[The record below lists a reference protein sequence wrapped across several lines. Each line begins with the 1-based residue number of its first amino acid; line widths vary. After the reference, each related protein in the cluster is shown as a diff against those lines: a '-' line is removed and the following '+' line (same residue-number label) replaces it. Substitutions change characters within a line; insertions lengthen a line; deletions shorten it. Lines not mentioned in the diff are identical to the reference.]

1 MAYQLNRFDGSL
13 FISVQDGTVDSTTN
27 LKLVGK
33 NWPGY
38 GEIQNENF
46 IYLLENFA
54 SGNAPAKAIS
64 GQIWY
69 DSGTKKLK
77 FYDGSKFRTTGGA
90 EVSATAPTGLTVGD
104 FWFDTN
110 TAQLKAWNGTD
121 FSLIGPQGTPTG
133 GKTQMSSD
141 LVKELGTANT
151 YPVIKA
157 FVGDTVT
164 AVFSKTAFIPDTG
177 ALTGFTEVKK
187 GITLPG
193 ATITTGVSSGSDNYL
208 WGTAADSLRLGG
220 LPASSY
226 ITSVGSTFGSLV
238 TFGDAGLQIG
248 DTPALRIYRDGVNG
262 DGVNGPVIEN
272 LVGTTITLRIVSQG
286 VAFNIARIDSD
297 AMFPGTN
304 GQFDL
309 GKSSLRWDNVFA
321 NTFNGAVN
329 GNVIGNSTGNHK
341 GSITAADDTIAYN
354 ATTKTFFGTFN
365 GTLIG
370 SSASITGTLDGTVA
384 NSLRLT
390 GKDPASAATNDTIV
404 LRTATGAVNA
414 TAFNGPATQA
424 DSLRVGSVY
433 RVAATTNTGDTIAAR
448 DAAGDIYARF
458 FQGTATSANYAD
470 LAEKYLTDQEYA
482 PGTVVSIGGEK
493 EVTACKFGDIAL
505 GVVSTN
511 PAYMMNSGLVGGTY
525 IALKGRVPVT
535 VSGPVNKGSPLFAG
549 NDGCGIVTMDPARKA
564 FAIALETN
572 LDPGVKTIEA
582 AVL

>member
-1 MAYQLNRFDGSL
+1 MSYQLNRFDGSP
-13 FISVQDGTVDSTTN
+13 FINVQDGTVDSTTN

-54 SGNAPAKAIS
+54 SGTQPAKAIS

-77 FYDGSKFRTTGGA
+77 FYDGQKFRTTGGA
-90 EVSATAPTGLTVGD
+90 EVSSTPPTGLTVGD

-121 FSLIGPQGTPTG
+121 FSLIGPQGVQSG
-133 GKTQMSSD
+133 GKTQMSSEN
-141 LVKELGTANT
+141 VRELGTSNT

-157 FVGDTVT
+157 FVGDTVM
-164 AVFSKTAFIPDTG
+164 AVFSETAFIPDTG
-177 ALTGFTEVKK
+177 ALTGFAEVKQ
-187 GITLPG
+187 GITLRG
-193 ATITTGVSSGSDNYL
+193 ATVTTGVSSGNSNYL

-226 ITSVGSTFGSLV
+226 ITSIGSTFGSLV
-238 TFGDAGLQIG
+238 SFSDEGLQIG
-248 DTPALRIYRDGVNG
+248 NTPALKIYR

-272 LVGTTITLRIVSQG
+272 LVGSNITLRIVRDA
-286 VAFNIARIDSD
+286 VAFNIARLDTD

-309 GKSSLRWDNVFA
+309 GKSALKWDNVFA
-321 NTFNGAVN
+321 NTFNGALT
-329 GNVIGNSTGNHK
+329 GNVIGNTTGNHK
-341 GSITAADDTIAYN
+341 GGITAADDSIAYN
-354 ATTKTFFGTFN
+354 AATKTFFGTFN
-365 GTLIG
+365 GVFNATNASVIG
-370 SSASITGTLDGTVA
+370 VIDGTVNNA
-384 NSLRLT
+384 LTLT
-390 GKDPASAATNDTIV
+390 GKSPASAATNDTIV
-404 LRTATGAVNA
+404 LRTVTGAINA

-424 DSLRVGSVY
+424 DSLKVGSAY
-433 RVAATTNTGDTIAAR
+433 RVAATTTTGDTIAAR

-470 LAEKYLTDQEYA
+470 LAEKYLADQEYA
-482 PGTVVSIGGEK
+482 PGTVVSVGGEK
-493 EVTACKFGDIAL
+493 EVTASKTGDIVL

-511 PAYMMNSGLVGGTY
+511 PAYMMNSELVGGTY
-525 IALKGRVPVT
+525 IALKGRVPVKVT
-535 VSGPVNKGSPLFAG
+535 GPVHKGNPLIAG
-549 NDGCGIVTMDPARKA
+549 NDGCGVASMDPTRRA

>member
-1 MAYQLNRFDGSL
+1 MSYQLNRFDGSP
-13 FISVQDGTVDSTTN
+13 FINVQDGTVDSTTN

-46 IYLLENFA
+46 IYLLENFS
-54 SGNAPAKAIS
+54 SGTPPAKAIS
-64 GQIWY
+64 GQVWY

-90 EVSATAPTGLTVGD
+90 EVSATPPTGLTVGD

-121 FSLIGPQGTPTG
+121 FSLIGPQGVQSG
-133 GKTQMSSD
+133 GKTQMSSEN
-141 LVKELGTANT
+141 VKELGTANT

-157 FVGDTVT
+157 FVGDTVM
-164 AVFSKTAFIPDTG
+164 AVFSETAFTPDTG
-177 ALTGFTEVKK
+177 ALTGFAEVKQ
-187 GITLPG
+187 GITLRG
-193 ATITTGVSSGSDNYL
+193 ATITTGVSSGNSNYL
-208 WGTAADSLRLGG
+208 WGTAADSMRLGG

-226 ITSVGSTFGSLV
+226 ITSIGSTFGSLV
-238 TFGDAGLQIG
+238 SFSDAGLQIG
-248 DTPALRIYRDGVNG
+248 NTPALKIYRDGP
-262 DGVNGPVIEN
+262 NGPIIEN
-272 LVGTTITLRIVSQG
+272 LVGSTITLRIVRDA
-286 VAFNIARIDSD
+286 VAFNIAKLDTD

-309 GKSSLRWDNVFA
+309 GKSTLKWDNVFA
-321 NTFNGAVN
+321 NTFNGSVT
-329 GNVIGNSTGNHK
+329 GNVIGNTTGSHK
-341 GSITAADDTIAYN
+341 GGITAADDSIAYN
-354 ATTKTFFGTFN
+354 AATKTFFGTFN
-365 GTLIG
+365 GVFNATN
-370 SSASITGTLDGTVA
+370 ASIIGVLDGTVNNA
-384 NSLRLT
+384 LTLT
-390 GKDPASAATNDTIV
+390 GKSPASAATNDTIV
-404 LRTATGAVNA
+404 LRTVTGSINA

-424 DSLRVGSVY
+424 DSLKVGSSY
-433 RVAATTNTGDTIAAR
+433 RVAATTTTGDTIAAR
-448 DAAGDIYARF
+448 DASGDIYARF

-470 LAEKYLTDQEYA
+470 LAEKYLADADYA

-493 EVTACKFGDIAL
+493 EVTAATTGDIVL

-511 PAYMMNSGLVGGTY
+511 PAYMMNSELAGGTY
-525 IALKGRVPVT
+525 IALKGRVPVK
-535 VSGPVNKGSPLFAG
+535 VAGPVNKGNALIAG
-549 NDGCGIVTMDPARKA
+549 ADGCGVVTMDPARRV

>member
-1 MAYQLNRFDGSL
+1 MSYQLNRFDGSP
-13 FISVQDGTVDSTTN
+13 FINVQDGTVDSTTN

-46 IYLLENFA
+46 IFLLENFS
-54 SGNAPAKAIS
+54 SGTPPAKAIS
-64 GQIWY
+64 GQVWY

-77 FYDGSKFRTTGGA
+77 FYDGAKFRTTGGA
-90 EVSATAPTGLTVGD
+90 EVSATPPTGLTVGD

-121 FSLIGPQGTPTG
+121 FSLIGPQGVQSG
-133 GKTQMSSD
+133 GKTQMSSEN
-141 LVKELGTANT
+141 VKELGTSST

-157 FVGDTVT
+157 FVGDTVM
-164 AVFSKTAFIPDTG
+164 AVFSETAFTPDTG
-177 ALTGFTEVKK
+177 TLTGFAEVKQ
-187 GITLPG
+187 GITLRG
-193 ATITTGVSSGSDNYL
+193 ATITTGVSSGNSNYI

-226 ITSVGSTFGSLV
+226 ITSIGSTFGSLV
-238 TFGDAGLQIG
+238 SFSDDGLQIG
-248 DTPALRIYRDGVNG
+248 TNPTPVLKIYKDGA
-262 DGVNGPVIEN
+262 NGPIIEN
-272 LVGTTITLRIVSQG
+272 LVGSTITLRIVRDA
-286 VAFNIARIDSD
+286 VAFNIAKLDVD

-309 GKSSLRWDNVFA
+309 GKSTLKWDTVFA
-321 NTFNGAVN
+321 NTFNGAVT
-329 GNVIGNSTGNHK
+329 GNLIGNTTGSHK
-341 GSITAADDTIAYN
+341 GSITAADDSIAYN

-365 GTLIG
+365 GVFNATN
-370 SSASITGTLDGTVA
+370 ASIIGILDGTVNNA
-384 NSLRLT
+384 LTLT
-390 GKDPASAATNDTIV
+390 GKTPASAATNDTIV
-404 LRTATGAVNA
+404 LRTVTGSINA

-424 DSLRVGSVY
+424 DSLKVGSAY
-433 RVAATTNTGDTIAAR
+433 RVAATTTTGDTIAAR
-448 DAAGDIYARF
+448 DASGDIYARF

-470 LAEKYLTDQEYA
+470 LAEKYLADADYA

-493 EVTACKFGDIAL
+493 EVTAATTGDVVL

-511 PAYMMNSGLVGGTY
+511 PAYMMNSELAGGTY
-525 IALKGRVPVT
+525 IALKGQVPVK
-535 VSGPVNKGSPLFAG
+535 VSGPVYKGNALIAG
-549 NDGCGIVTMDPARKA
+549 NDGCGVVSINPDRRV

-572 LDPGVKTIEA
+572 LDLGVKTIEA

>member
-1 MAYQLNRFDGSL
+1 MSYQLNRFDGSS
-13 FISVQDGTVDSTTN
+13 FVTVQDGTVDSTTN

-46 IYLLENFA
+46 IYLLESFA
-54 SGNAPAKAIS
+54 SGTPPAKAIS
-64 GQIWY
+64 GQVWY

-90 EVSATAPTGLTVGD
+90 EVSNIAPTGLTVGD

-133 GKTQMSSD
+133 GKTQMSSEN
-141 LVKELGTANT
+141 VKEFGTANT

-157 FVGDTVT
+157 FVGDTVM
-164 AVFSKTAFIPDTG
+164 AVFSKQAFVPDTG
-177 ALTGFTEVKK
+177 YLTGFAEIKQ
-187 GITLPG
+187 GITLKG
-193 ATITTGVSSGSDNYL
+193 ATLTTGVSSSTSNYM

-238 TFGDAGLQIG
+238 SFADAGLQIG
-248 DTPALRIYRDGVNG
+248 DTPALKLYRDGAS
-262 DGVNGPVIEN
+262 GPVIEN
-272 LVGTTITLRIVSQG
+272 LVGTTLTLRITKD
-286 VAFNIARIDSD
+286 AIAYNIARLDSD
-297 AMFPGTN
+297 AMFPGSN

-309 GKSSLRWDNVFA
+309 GKSTLKWDNVYA
-321 NTFNGAVN
+321 NTVYS
-329 GNVIGNSTGNHK
+329 NVIGNVTGNVTGDSTGTHTGALRAND
-341 GSITAADDTIAYN
+341 GTNAYN
-354 ATTKTFFGTFN
+354 PTTKVFTGSFSGAFVGSVSGT
-365 GTLIG
+365 
-370 SSASITGTLDGTVA
+370 ASDALT
-384 NSLRLT
+384 LT
-390 GKDPASAATNDTIV
+390 GKSANSAISNDTIV
-404 LRTATGAVNA
+404 LRTLSGAINA
-414 TAFNGPATQA
+414 SAFNGPATQA
-424 DSLRVGSVY
+424 DSLKVGASY
-433 RVAATTNTGDTIAAR
+433 ITASTSNTSNTIAAR
-448 DAAGDIYARF
+448 DLSGDIYARF

-470 LAEKYLTDQEYA
+470 LAEKYLTDIDYA

-493 EVTACKFGDIAL
+493 EVTAAMVGDIVL

-511 PAYMMNSGLVGGTY
+511 PAYMMNSELEGGTY
-525 IALKGRVPVT
+525 IALKGRVPVI
-535 VSGPVNKGSPLFAG
+535 VAGPVSKGNALIAG
-549 NDGCGIVTMDPARKA
+549 NDGCGVVSLDPTRRV

-582 AVL
+582 VVL

>member
-1 MAYQLNRFDGSL
+1 MSYQLNRFDGSP
-13 FISVQDGTVDSTTN
+13 FVTVQDGTVDSTLN
-27 LKLVGK
+27 IKLVGK

-54 SGNAPAKAIS
+54 SGTPPAKAIS
-64 GQIWY
+64 GQVWY

-77 FYDGSKFRTTGGA
+77 FYDGAKFRTTGGA
-90 EVSATAPTGLTVGD
+90 EVSGTAPTGLTVGD

-133 GKTQMSSD
+133 GKTQMSSET
-141 LVKELGTANT
+141 VKEFNTQNT

-157 FVGDTVT
+157 FVGDTVM
-164 AVFSKTAFIPDTG
+164 AVFSNHAFIPDTG
-177 ALTGFTEVKK
+177 YLTGFAEVKQ
-187 GITLPG
+187 GITLKG
-193 ATITTGVSSGSDNYL
+193 ATVTTGVSSGTSNYI

-220 LPASSY
+220 RLASEY

-238 TFGDAGLQIG
+238 SFSDDGLQIG
-248 DTPALRIYRDGVNG
+248 NIPALKLYKDGA
-262 DGVNGPVIEN
+262 NGPVIEN
-272 LVGTTITLRIVSQG
+272 LVGTTLTLRITKD
-286 VAFNIARIDSD
+286 AIAYNIAKLDSD
-297 AMFPGTN
+297 AMFPGSN

-309 GKSSLRWDNVFA
+309 GKSALKWDNVYA
-321 NTFNGAVN
+321 NTFVGALT
-329 GNVIGNSTGNHK
+329 GNVIGNTTGSHK
-341 GSITAADDTIAYN
+341 GAITAADDTIAYN
-354 ATTKTFFGTFN
+354 PTTKTFYGTFN

-384 NSLRLT
+384 NSLKLT

-404 LRTATGAVNA
+404 LRTVSGAINA

-424 DSLRVGSVY
+424 DSLKVGSSY
-433 RVAATTNTGDTIAAR
+433 RSAATTNTGDTIAAR
-448 DAAGDIYARF
+448 DSSGDLYARF

-470 LAEKYLTDQEYA
+470 LAEKYLADQEYA
-482 PGTVVSIGGEK
+482 PGTVVSVGGEK
-493 EVTACKFGDIAL
+493 EVTESKFGDIAL

-511 PAYMMNSGLVGGTY
+511 PAYMMNSGLEGGTY
-525 IALKGRVPVT
+525 IALKGRVPVRVT
-535 VSGPVNKGSPLFAG
+535 GMVNKGDPLIPG
-549 NDGCGIVTMDPARKA
+549 NDGCGIVSGDTTRRA

-572 LDPGVKTIEA
+572 LEPGVKTIEA
-582 AVL
+582 VVL

>member
-1 MAYQLNRFDGSL
+1 MAYQLNRFDGSP
-13 FISVQDGTVDSTTN
+13 FINVQDGTVDSTTN

-46 IYLLENFA
+46 IFLLENFA

-121 FSLIGPQGTPTG
+121 FSLIGPQGVQSG
-133 GKTQMSSD
+133 GKTQMSSEN
-141 LVKELGTANT
+141 VKELGTVNT

-157 FVGDTVT
+157 FVGDTVM
-164 AVFSKTAFIPDTG
+164 AVFSETAFTPDTG
-177 ALTGFTEVKK
+177 ALTGFAEVKQ
-187 GITLPG
+187 GITLRG
-193 ATITTGVSSGSDNYL
+193 ATVTTGVSSGNSNYI

-226 ITSVGSTFGSLV
+226 ITSIGSTFGSLV
-238 TFGDAGLQIG
+238 SFSDQGLQIG
-248 DTPALRIYRDGVNG
+248 NTPALKIYRDGS
-262 DGVNGPVIEN
+262 NGPVIEN
-272 LVGTTITLRIVSQG
+272 LVGTGITLRIVKDA
-286 VAFNIARIDSD
+286 VAFNIARLDVD

-321 NTFNGAVN
+321 NTFNGAVT
-329 GNVIGNSTGNHK
+329 GNVIGNTTGNHK
-341 GSITAADDTIAYN
+341 GSITAADDSIAYN

-365 GTLIG
+365 GVFNATN
-370 SSASITGTLDGTVA
+370 ASIIGTLDGTVA
-384 NSLRLT
+384 NSLKLT

-404 LRTATGAVNA
+404 LRTVTGAVNA

-424 DSLRVGSVY
+424 DSLRVGSAY
-433 RVAATTNTGDTIAAR
+433 RVAATTITGDTIAAR
-448 DAAGDIYARF
+448 DSAGDIYARF

-470 LAEKYLTDQEYA
+470 LAEKYLADQTYA
-482 PGTVVSIGGEK
+482 PGTVVSIGGAQ
-493 EVTACKFGDIAL
+493 EVTACKFGDVVL

-511 PAYMMNSGLVGGTY
+511 PAYMMNSELVGGTY
-525 IALKGRVPVT
+525 IALKGRVPVK
-535 VSGPVNKGSPLFAG
+535 VLGPVNKGNALIAG
-549 NDGCGIVTMDPARKA
+549 NDGSGTVSMDPSRRA

-572 LDPGVKTIEA
+572 LEPGVKTIEA
-582 AVL
+582 AIL

>member
-1 MAYQLNRFDGSL
+1 MSYQLNRFDGSP
-13 FISVQDGTVDSTTN
+13 FINVQDGTVDSTTN

-46 IYLLENFA
+46 IYLLENFS
-54 SGNAPAKAIS
+54 SGTPPAKAIS
-64 GQIWY
+64 GQVWY

-90 EVSATAPTGLTVGD
+90 EVSAIAPTGLTVGD

-121 FSLIGPQGTPTG
+121 FSLIGPQGVQSG
-133 GKTQMSSD
+133 GKTQMSSEN
-141 LVKELGTANT
+141 VKELGTTNT

-157 FVGDTVT
+157 FVGDTVM
-164 AVFSKTAFIPDTG
+164 AVFSETAFTPDTG
-177 ALTGFTEVKK
+177 ALTGFAEVKQ
-187 GITLPG
+187 GITLRG
-193 ATITTGVSSGSDNYL
+193 ATVTTGVSSGSSNYL

-226 ITSVGSTFGSLV
+226 ITSIGSTFGSLV
-238 TFGDAGLQIG
+238 SFSDAGLQIG
-248 DTPALRIYRDGVNG
+248 DTPALKIYKDGP
-262 DGVNGPVIEN
+262 NGPIIEN
-272 LVGTTITLRIVSQG
+272 LVGSTITLRIVRDA
-286 VAFNIARIDSD
+286 VAFNIARLDTD

-309 GKSSLRWDNVFA
+309 GNSTLKWDNVFA
-321 NTFNGAVN
+321 NTFNGAVT
-329 GNVIGNSTGNHK
+329 GNVIGNTTGNHK
-341 GSITAADDTIAYN
+341 GGISAADDSIAYN
-354 ATTKTFFGTFN
+354 AATKTFFGTFN
-365 GTLIG
+365 GVFNATN
-370 SSASITGTLDGTVA
+370 ASIVGVLDGTVNNA
-384 NSLRLT
+384 LT
-390 GKDPASAATNDTIV
+390 LTNKSPASAATNDTIV
-404 LRTATGAVNA
+404 LRTITGAINA

-424 DSLRVGSVY
+424 DSLKVGSAY
-433 RVAATTNTGDTIAAR
+433 RVAATTTTGDTIAAR

-470 LAEKYLTDQEYA
+470 LAEKYLADADYA

-493 EVTACKFGDIAL
+493 EVTEAKFGDIAL

-511 PAYMMNSGLVGGTY
+511 PAYMMNSGLEGGTY
-525 IALKGRVPVT
+525 IALKGRVPVKVT
-535 VSGPVNKGSPLFAG
+535 GPVNKGNPLIAG
-549 NDGCGIVTMDPARKA
+549 NDGCGVVSMDPNRRA
-564 FAIALETN
+564 FAVALETN
-572 LDPGVKTIEA
+572 LDPGVKIIEA

>member
-1 MAYQLNRFDGSL
+1 MSYQLNRFDGSL
-13 FISVQDGTVDSTTN
+13 FINVQDGTVDSTTN

-46 IYLLENFA
+46 IFLLENFS
-54 SGNAPAKAIS
+54 SGTPPAKAIS
-64 GQIWY
+64 GQVWY

-77 FYDGSKFRTTGGA
+77 FYDGAKFRTTGGA
-90 EVSATAPTGLTVGD
+90 EVSATPPTGLTVGD

-121 FSLIGPQGTPTG
+121 FSLIGPQGVQSG
-133 GKTQMSSD
+133 GKTQMSSEN
-141 LVKELGTANT
+141 VKELGTSST

-157 FVGDTVT
+157 FVGDTVM
-164 AVFSKTAFIPDTG
+164 AVFSETAFTPDTG
-177 ALTGFTEVKK
+177 TLTGFAEVKQ
-187 GITLPG
+187 GITLRG
-193 ATITTGVSSGSDNYL
+193 ATITTGVSSGNSNYI

-226 ITSVGSTFGSLV
+226 ITSIGSTFGSLV
-238 TFGDAGLQIG
+238 SFSDDGLQIG
-248 DTPALRIYRDGVNG
+248 TTPALKIYKDGA
-262 DGVNGPVIEN
+262 NGPIVEN
-272 LVGTTITLRIVSQG
+272 LVGSTITLRIVRDA
-286 VAFNIARIDSD
+286 VAFNIAKLDTD
-297 AMFPGTN
+297 AMFPGVN

-309 GKSSLRWDNVFA
+309 GKSTLKWDNVFA
-321 NTFNGAVN
+321 NTFNGAVT
-329 GNVIGNSTGNHK
+329 GNLIGNTTGSHK
-341 GSITAADDTIAYN
+341 GSITAADDSIAYN

-365 GTLIG
+365 GVFNATN
-370 SSASITGTLDGTVA
+370 ASIIGILDGTVNNA
-384 NSLRLT
+384 LTLT
-390 GKDPASAATNDTIV
+390 GKNPASAATNDTIV
-404 LRTATGAVNA
+404 LRTVTGTINA

-424 DSLRVGSVY
+424 DSLKVGSAY
-433 RVAATTNTGDTIAAR
+433 RVAATTTTGDTIAAR

-470 LAEKYLTDQEYA
+470 LAEKYLADADYA

-493 EVTACKFGDIAL
+493 EVTAAKFGDIAL

-511 PAYMMNSGLVGGTY
+511 PAYMMNSELAGGTY
-525 IALKGRVPVT
+525 IALKGRVPVK
-535 VSGPVNKGSPLFAG
+535 VSGPVHKGNALIAG
-549 NDGCGIVTMDPARKA
+549 ADGCGVVSMDLTRRA

-572 LDPGVKTIEA
+572 LDLGVKTIEA